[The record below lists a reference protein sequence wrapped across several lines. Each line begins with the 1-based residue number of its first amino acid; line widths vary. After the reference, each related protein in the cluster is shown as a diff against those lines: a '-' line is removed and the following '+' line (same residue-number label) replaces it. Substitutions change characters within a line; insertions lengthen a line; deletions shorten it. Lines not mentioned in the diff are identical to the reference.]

1 MRWAETMT
9 GLTNTKAFNTAA
21 GGTPA
26 RKKAPPPVSVR
37 LTWVEYERLLQD
49 AGALSMAAYIRLTLF
64 GDGDIAPHRKPYT
77 RKTTSPSAE
86 LTMLGQMLGRLVQ
99 SGTAASLSEIALAA
113 KVGALPVSPE
123 VEGEISK
130 ACDAVGDLI
139 GALGV
144 KASRELI
151 TERHRSS
158 SVANRSLSAVNGL
171 NANH

>member
-37 LTWVEYERLLQD
+37 LTWMEYERLLQD

-77 RKTTSPSAE
+77 RKTNSPSAE
-86 LTMLGQMLGRLVQ
+86 LTMLGQMLGRLGQ
-99 SGTAASLSEIALAA
+99 SGTAASLSEIAQA
-113 KVGALPVSPE
+113 GALPVSPE
-123 VEGEISK
+123 VEGEIRE
-130 ACDAVGDLI
+130 ACDAVRDRVGE
-139 GALGV
+139 LGV
-144 KASRELI
+144 KANGRNAGATPWFGSREP
-151 TERHRSS
+151 
-158 SVANRSLSAVNGL
+158 GL
-171 NANH
+171 QGRA